1 MATRE
6 EWQDYFNELKE
17 MLRKIQE
24 SDLPEDIKEELT
36 DRYLEKLS
44 IISKYFLD

>member
-6 EWQDYFNELKE
+6 EWWKYFNELKE
-17 MLRKIQE
+17 MLKRIQE

-36 DRYLEKLS
+36 DKYLEELS

>member
-24 SDLPEDIKEELT
+24 SDLPEDSKDELT
-36 DRYLEKLS
+36 DRYRENLS

>member
-1 MATRE
+1 MATNE
-6 EWQDYFNELKE
+6 EWHEYFNELKE
-17 MLRKIQE
+17 MLKKIQE

-44 IISKYFLD
+44 IVSKYFLE